1 MDISFFDFF
10 TVKNMSEAKRKAL
23 KKIAKCLELSNSSNI
38 NEAAQAIKMA
48 QSLMRKYGLDQDD
61 IEFIKMGQTTAKT
74 LLPTNVNESI
84 LKIIR
89 GINTRF
95 GVECVLTN
103 HKGLKK
109 AEFIGDAE
117 RSIFAAF
124 AFDIV
129 YREMNEHIG
138 QFKNSLQGSGASQTE
153 VLRRTQSF
161 TFGWLEGALE
171 KLPHI
176 APEDLNDAKMKN
188 YIDKQ
193 FENIDRETFKQQLK
207 QAMKNI
213 TNDYEKGMKK
223 GRQVQISQPVSG
235 QKDKKRLK

>member
-1 MDISFFDFF
+1 
-10 TVKNMSEAKRKAL
+10 MSEAKRKAL

-48 QSLMRKYGLDQDD
+48 QRLMKKYGLDQDD
-61 IEFIKMGQTTAKT
+61 IDFISMGKTTSET
-74 LLPTNVNESI
+74 LLPTSISDAI

-103 HKGLKK
+103 YKGLKK
-109 AEFIGDAE
+109 AEFIGDAD
-117 RSIFAAF
+117 RAIFAAF

-138 QFKNSLQGSGASQTE
+138 QFRNSFQGSGTSQVE
-153 VLRRTQSF
+153 LNRRVQSF
-161 TFGWLEGALE
+161 TMGWLEGALA
-171 KLPHI
+171 KLPNI
-176 APEDLNDAKMKN
+176 APDGDADKKIKD

-207 QAMKNI
+207 EAMKNI
-213 TNDYEKGMKK
+213 TDDYEKGMRK
-223 GRQVQISQPVSG
+223 GKQVSVSRPVSG
-235 QKDKKRLK
+235 AQAVKRLG

>member
-1 MDISFFDFF
+1 
-10 TVKNMSEAKRKAL
+10 MSDAKRKAL

-61 IEFIKMGQTTAKT
+61 IDFISMGKTTSET
-74 LLPTNVNESI
+74 LLPTSI
-84 LKIIR
+84 SDAVLKIIR

-109 AEFIGDAE
+109 AEFIGDAD
-117 RSIFAAF
+117 RAIFAAF

-138 QFKNSLQGSGASQTE
+138 QFRNSFQGSGTSQMELT
-153 VLRRTQSF
+153 RRVSSF
-161 TFGWLEGALE
+161 TMGWLEGALA
-171 KLPHI
+171 KLPKI
-176 APEDLNDAKMKN
+176 APTDDSDDKIKD
-188 YIDKQ
+188 YIDSQ
-193 FENIDRETFKQQLK
+193 FKNIDRETFKQQLK
-207 QAMKNI
+207 EAMKAI
-213 TNDYEKGMKK
+213 TDDYEKGMKK
-223 GRQVQISQPVSG
+223 GKQISVSRPVG
-235 QKDKKRLK
+235 GARAVKRLA

>member
-1 MDISFFDFF
+1 
-10 TVKNMSEAKRKAL
+10 MSEAKRKAL

-48 QSLMRKYGLDQDD
+48 QRLMKKYGLDQDD
-61 IEFIKMGQTTAKT
+61 IDFISMGKTTSET
-74 LLPTNVNESI
+74 LLPSSISDSI

-109 AEFIGDAE
+109 AEFIGDAD
-117 RSIFAAF
+117 RAIFAAF

-138 QFKNSLQGSGASQTE
+138 QFRNSFQGTGTSQMELT
-153 VLRRTQSF
+153 RRVSSF
-161 TFGWLEGALE
+161 TMGWLEGALA
-171 KLPHI
+171 KLPLI
-176 APEDLNDAKMKN
+176 APSDESDKKIKD
-188 YIDKQ
+188 YIDSQ
-193 FENIDRETFKQQLK
+193 FKNIDRETFKQQLK
-207 QAMKNI
+207 EAMKAI
-213 TNDYEKGMKK
+213 TDDYEKGMKK
-223 GRQVQISQPVSG
+223 GKQISVSRPVSG
-235 QKDKKRLK
+235 AREVKRLA

>member
-1 MDISFFDFF
+1 
-10 TVKNMSEAKRKAL
+10 MSETKRKAL

-48 QSLMRKYGLDQDD
+48 QSLMKKYGLDQDD
-61 IEFIKMGQTTAKT
+61 IDFIKMGQTTSKT
-74 LLPTNVNESI
+74 LLPTNISNPI

-129 YREMNEHIG
+129 YREMNEHVG
-138 QFKNSLQGSGASQTE
+138 QFRNSFQGTKTNQSE
-153 VLRRTQSF
+153 ILKRTHSF

-176 APEDLNDAKMKN
+176 APEDLSDKKMKD
-188 YIDKQ
+188 YIDRQ

-207 QAMKNI
+207 QAMQNI
-213 TNDYEKGMKK
+213 TDDYEKGMKK
-223 GRQVQISQPVSG
+223 GKQIRINRPVSG
-235 QKDKKRLK
+235 QNDKKRLK

>member
-1 MDISFFDFF
+1 
-10 TVKNMSEAKRKAL
+10 MSETKHKAL

-48 QSLMRKYGLDQDD
+48 QNLMRKYGLDQDD
-61 IEFIKMGQTTAKT
+61 IEFIKMGQTIAKT
-74 LLPTNVNESI
+74 LLPASINKNI

-138 QFKNSLQGSGASQTE
+138 QFKNSLQGSGASQAE
-153 VLRRTQSF
+153 VVKRTQAF

-171 KLPHI
+171 KLPTI
-176 APEDLNDAKMKN
+176 APEDLNNGKMKN

-193 FENIDRETFKQQLK
+193 FENIDRDTFKQTIK
-207 QAMKNI
+207 QPTINI

-223 GRQVQISQPVSG
+223 GQEVKISQPISG
-235 QKDKKRLK
+235 QKDKKRLN

>member
-1 MDISFFDFF
+1 
-10 TVKNMSEAKRKAL
+10 MSETKYKAL

-48 QSLMRKYGLDQDD
+48 QSLMKKYGLNQDD
-61 IEFIKMGQTTAKT
+61 IEFIKMGQTRAKT
-74 LLPTNVNESI
+74 LLPTSVNESI

-124 AFDIV
+124 AFDVV

-138 QFKNSLQGSGASQTE
+138 QFKNSFQGSGVSLAD
-153 VLRRTQSF
+153 VIKRTQAF
-161 TFGWLEGALE
+161 TFGWLEGALK
-171 KLPHI
+171 KLPCI
-176 APEDLNDAKMKN
+176 APEHLNNGKMKN

-193 FENIDRETFKQQLK
+193 FENIDRDTFKQKVK
-207 QAMKNI
+207 QPTIAI
-213 TNDYEKGMKK
+213 TTDYEKGMKK
-223 GRQVQISQPVSG
+223 GQQVKISQPVSG
-235 QKDKKRLK
+235 KTDKKRLK

>member
-1 MDISFFDFF
+1 
-10 TVKNMSEAKRKAL
+10 MSDAKRKAL

-61 IEFIKMGQTTAKT
+61 IDFISMGKTTSET
-74 LLPTNVNESI
+74 LLPNSISDAI

-109 AEFIGDAE
+109 AEFIGNADRA
-117 RSIFAAF
+117 IFAAF

-138 QFKNSLQGSGASQTE
+138 QFRNSFQGTGTSQVE
-153 VLRRTQSF
+153 LMRRVSSF
-161 TFGWLEGALE
+161 TMGWLEGALA
-171 KLPHI
+171 KLPKI
-176 APEDLNDAKMKN
+176 APTDDSDEKIKD
-188 YIDKQ
+188 YIDSQ
-193 FENIDRETFKQQLK
+193 FKNIDREMFKQQLK
-207 QAMKNI
+207 EAMKAI
-213 TNDYEKGMKK
+213 TDDYEKGMKK
-223 GRQVQISQPVSG
+223 GKQISVSRPVSG
-235 QKDKKRLK
+235 AREVKRLA

>member
-1 MDISFFDFF
+1 
-10 TVKNMSEAKRKAL
+10 MSEAKRKAL
-23 KKIAKCLELSNSSNI
+23 KKIAKCLELSNSANI

-48 QSLMRKYGLDQDD
+48 QRLMKKYGLDQDD
-61 IEFIKMGQTTAKT
+61 IDFISMGKTTSET
-74 LLPTNVNESI
+74 LLPSSISDAI

-103 HKGLKK
+103 YKGLKK
-109 AEFIGDAE
+109 AEFIGDAD
-117 RSIFAAF
+117 RAIFAAF

-138 QFKNSLQGSGASQTE
+138 QFRNSFQGTGTSQAE
-153 VLRRTQSF
+153 LGRRVYSF
-161 TFGWLEGALE
+161 TLGWLEGALA
-171 KLPHI
+171 KLPNI
-176 APEDLNDAKMKN
+176 APDDDADKKIKD

-207 QAMKNI
+207 EAMKNI
-213 TNDYEKGMKK
+213 TDDYEKGMRK
-223 GRQVQISQPVSG
+223 GKQISVSRPVSG
-235 QKDKKRLK
+235 AQEVKRLY

>member
-1 MDISFFDFF
+1 
-10 TVKNMSEAKRKAL
+10 MSEAKRKAL

-48 QSLMRKYGLDQDD
+48 QRLMKKYGLDQDD
-61 IEFIKMGQTTAKT
+61 IDFISMGKTTSET
-74 LLPTNVNESI
+74 LLPTSISDAI

-103 HKGLKK
+103 YKGLKK
-109 AEFIGDAE
+109 AEFIGDAD
-117 RSIFAAF
+117 RAIFAAF

-138 QFKNSLQGSGASQTE
+138 QFRNSFQGSGTSQVE
-153 VLRRTQSF
+153 LNRRVQSF
-161 TFGWLEGALE
+161 TMGWLEGALA
-171 KLPHI
+171 KLPNI
-176 APEDLNDAKMKN
+176 APDGDADKKIKD

-207 QAMKNI
+207 EAMKNI
-213 TNDYEKGMKK
+213 TDDYEKGMRK
-223 GRQVQISQPVSG
+223 GKQVSVSRPVSG
-235 QKDKKRLK
+235 AQEVKRLY

>member
-1 MDISFFDFF
+1 
-10 TVKNMSEAKRKAL
+10 MSEAKRKAL

-48 QSLMRKYGLDQDD
+48 QRLMKKYGLDQDD
-61 IEFIKMGQTTAKT
+61 IDFISMGKTTSET
-74 LLPTNVNESI
+74 LLPTSISDGI

-103 HKGLKK
+103 YKGLKK
-109 AEFIGDAE
+109 AEFIGDAD
-117 RSIFAAF
+117 RAIFAAF

-138 QFKNSLQGSGASQTE
+138 QFRNSFQGSGTSQVE
-153 VLRRTQSF
+153 LNRRVQSF
-161 TFGWLEGALE
+161 TMGWLEGALA
-171 KLPHI
+171 KLPNI
-176 APEDLNDAKMKN
+176 APDGDADKKIKD

-207 QAMKNI
+207 EAMKNI
-213 TNDYEKGMKK
+213 TDDYEKGMRK
-223 GRQVQISQPVSG
+223 GKQVSVSRPVSG
-235 QKDKKRLK
+235 AQEVKRLY

>member
-1 MDISFFDFF
+1 
-10 TVKNMSEAKRKAL
+10 MSETKYKAL

-48 QSLMRKYGLDQDD
+48 QSLMRKYGLNQDD
-61 IEFIKMGQTTAKT
+61 IEFIKMGQTRAKT
-74 LLPTNVNESI
+74 LLPTNVNENI

-89 GINTRF
+89 GINVRF

-124 AFDIV
+124 AFDVV

-138 QFKNSLQGSGASQTE
+138 QFKNSFQGSGTSQ
-153 VLRRTQSF
+153 VDVMKRTQAF

-171 KLPHI
+171 KLPYI
-176 APEDLNDAKMKN
+176 APENLNNGKMKN

-193 FENIDRETFKQQLK
+193 FENIDRDTFKQKVK
-207 QAMKNI
+207 QPTIAI
-213 TNDYEKGMKK
+213 TTDYEKGMKK
-223 GRQVQISQPVSG
+223 GQQVKISQPVSG
-235 QKDKKRLK
+235 KTDKKRLK

>member
-1 MDISFFDFF
+1 
-10 TVKNMSEAKRKAL
+10 MSEAKRKAL

-48 QSLMRKYGLDQDD
+48 QRLMKKYGLDQDD
-61 IEFIKMGQTTAKT
+61 IDFISMGKTTSET
-74 LLPTNVNESI
+74 LLPSSISDAI

-103 HKGLKK
+103 YKGLKK
-109 AEFIGDAE
+109 AEFIGDAD
-117 RSIFAAF
+117 RAIFAAF

-129 YREMNEHIG
+129 YREMNEHVG
-138 QFKNSLQGSGASQTE
+138 QFRNSFQGSGTSQVE
-153 VLRRTQSF
+153 LNRRVQSF
-161 TFGWLEGALE
+161 TMGWLEGALA
-171 KLPHI
+171 KLPNI
-176 APEDLNDAKMKN
+176 APDSDADKKIKD

-207 QAMKNI
+207 EAMKNI
-213 TNDYEKGMKK
+213 TDDYEKGMKK
-223 GRQVQISQPVSG
+223 GKQVSVSRPVSG
-235 QKDKKRLK
+235 AQQMKRLT